1 MISFKDYIAK
11 EFIGR
16 RVHFKCDCLFPL
28 DHVGMIK
35 DYEINNNEIVFIV
48 DVSGKIIKIGENH
61 PNLQVIPL

>member
-48 DVSGKIIKIGENH
+48 DVDGKIIKIGENH
-61 PNLQVIPL
+61 PNLQVIQL

>member
-35 DYEINNNEIVFIV
+35 DYEINSNEIVFIV
-48 DVSGKIIKIGENH
+48 DVDGKVIKIGENH

>member
-16 RVHFKCDCLFPL
+16 LVHFKCDCLFPL

-35 DYEINNNEIVFIV
+35 DYEINSNEIVFIV
-48 DVSGKIIKIGENH
+48 DVGGKIIKIGENH
-61 PNLQVIPL
+61 PNLQVIQL